1 MILEMQYDF
10 EKGRTFLYPFSNYDI
25 ILVLCRGKQFS
36 SATQFTLG
44 GGVYGDMLLFPSTHS
59 NPFFPHERSA
69 SGGWAML

>member
-44 GGVYGDMLLFPSTHS
+44 GGVYGDMLLFLQHSQQSLFPS
-59 NPFFPHERSA
+59 
-69 SGGWAML
+69 